1 MQSILLYTNFIL
13 RMDGNAYASA
23 HGLFRAAP
31 LIRDVS
37 RFFWSLSD
45 LSYLQSSL
53 NRLER

>member
-13 RMDGNAYASA
+13 RMDGNAYAAA

-45 LSYLQSSL
+45 LSCLQSSL